1 MADAS
6 ACDRERLFAHKQLQR
21 FVQAEK
27 KLFHIAYKKNARS
40 RTMMTRTPVV
50 VELGSEHAVE
60 RPKLAEDVPQAE
72 LDVSTLGRML

>member
-1 MADAS
+1 
-6 ACDRERLFAHKQLQR
+6 
-21 FVQAEK
+21 
-27 KLFHIAYKKNARS
+27 
-40 RTMMTRTPVV
+40 MMTRTPVV